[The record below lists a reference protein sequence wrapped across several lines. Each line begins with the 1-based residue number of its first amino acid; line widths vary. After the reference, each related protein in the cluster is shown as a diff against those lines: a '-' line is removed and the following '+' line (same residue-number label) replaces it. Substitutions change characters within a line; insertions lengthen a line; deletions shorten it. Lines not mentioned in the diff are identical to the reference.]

1 MKAFLFDLDGTI
13 VDSEPLHFESE
24 QRLLDEQGISFTL
37 EQKNQYVGLSTEKII
52 QKLID
57 DFGLRGE
64 VEELVARK
72 TDYYLKLVRE
82 KLPVYPQMKP
92 LITSLYAAGVPLA
105 IASGSSLAI
114 IHSVLEATQLQEY
127 FSVVTSA
134 EEVAKGKPAPDV
146 FLEAAHRL
154 AVNPKDCIVVED
166 SIYGVQA
173 AQAAGMKCIAIP
185 YLAESAQ
192 MESFQKVDLLF
203 AEGMENFDHQKALA
217 WFHKQVD
224 G

>member
-24 QRLLDEQGISFTL
+24 QRLLAEQGISFTL

-52 QKLID
+52 QALIK

-64 VEELVARK
+64 VEELINKK
-72 TDYYLKLVRE
+72 TEYYLSLVRE
-82 KLPVYPQMKP
+82 KLQVYPQMKL
-92 LITSLYAAGVPLA
+92 LITSLYEAKVPLA
-105 IASGSSLAI
+105 IASGSSLEI
-114 IHSVLEATQLQEY
+114 IHAVLAATQLQDF

-154 AVNPKDCIVVED
+154 EVDPTDCIVVED

-185 YLAESAQ
+185 YLTHSAQ
-192 MESFQKVDLLF
+192 MESFQQADLLF
-203 AEGMENFDHQKALA
+203 AEGMETFDYQKALA
-217 WFHKQVD
+217 WFQEQA
-224 G
+224 